1 MGFGGNETASFLA
14 AENEGSRSTGKP
26 EVFERLLPPR
36 KTKLKGCGKVI
47 WVCDTADWEHWVQM
61 RASTNAG
68 YFQRSGIHAAQEAG
82 S

>member
-26 EVFERLLPPR
+26 EVFERLLPPLER
-36 KTKLKGCGKVI
+36 DCGKVI
-47 WVCDTADWEHWVQM
+47 WVCDTADWEYWVQM
-61 RASTNAG
+61 GASTNAG